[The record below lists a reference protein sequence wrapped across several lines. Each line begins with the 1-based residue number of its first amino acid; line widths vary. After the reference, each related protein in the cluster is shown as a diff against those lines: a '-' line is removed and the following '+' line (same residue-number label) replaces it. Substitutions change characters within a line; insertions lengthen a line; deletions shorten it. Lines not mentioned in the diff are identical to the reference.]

1 MPHLGTHQIKG
12 EQTVHRKELWSQR
25 ITFAKNVMLLQEG
38 QTILSS
44 LNKAWGVIGLDNY
57 KHASWIQTTG
67 YAMHVNK
74 DAGRSQ
80 RRTAGMIMS

>member
-1 MPHLGTHQIKG
+1 
-12 EQTVHRKELWSQR
+12 
-25 ITFAKNVMLLQEG
+25 MLLQEG

-44 LNKAWGVIGLDNY
+44 LNKAWGVIGLDDY